1 MTHMLTPLVLVASML
16 RDRLR
21 LLREDDRGMTTE
33 AMIITAILAGIAL
46 AVVGAI
52 AVRIQDKG
60 SEIEEDLQNALAL
73 L

>member
-1 MTHMLTPLVLVASML
+1 
-16 RDRLR
+16 
-21 LLREDDRGMTTE
+21 MTTE

-60 SEIEEDLQNALAL
+60 TEIEEDLQNALAL

>member
-1 MTHMLTPLVLVASML
+1 MFTPLVIVASVL

-21 LLREDDRGMTTE
+21 QLRDDDRGMTTE
-33 AMIITAILAGIAL
+33 AMIITAILAGVAL

-52 AVRIQDKG
+52 AVAIRNKG
-60 SEIEEDLQNALAL
+60 TDIENDLNNAMAL